1 MAPSHKTAA
10 WGPIRSLLC
19 LSPLFIFVPWFVV
32 RDLYG
37 NHAAIHLT
45 GSPVTYLVPFFSAL
59 PEPVT
64 EL

>member
-1 MAPSHKTAA
+1 MAPPHKTAA
-10 WGPIRSLLC
+10 WGPLRSLLC

-37 NHAAIHLT
+37 NMPPSISLEARHLL
-45 GSPVTYLVPFFSAL
+45 GSFLFSP